1 MTEENKNGNSQQK
14 CFFCGSDITRDEKL
28 RTISGNNYLRLG
40 VAAVDLENSKG
51 STICSKSWLS
61 RMVQNR
67 TTKKCAIASC
77 TTSQRGLQSQRLCS
91 LPLKN
96 VDCQLRQQVLDRFN
110 VNAEEKACRKCRSRI
125 TAFIKEAEGCKMPIP
140 PVSTILSPDTSS
152 TTSASVGTPHVNYT
166 KAREATRR
174 RMKVSAR
181 IVLQNTVGQC
191 NEISQ
196 GDGWDLLQDVTANTP
211 IKKCANEGKKYQQ
224 KISEVMDGLSQ
235 TYEKEAHGATGKIRL
250 LSTIVPHF
258 KNKELK
264 NAFQCTDYERTE
276 ARKYAQQHG
285 RGATVN
291 KVKQVR

>member
-1 MTEENKNGNSQQK
+1 MSTQKRKLVEN
-14 CFFCGSDITRDEKL
+14 
-28 RTISGNNYLRLG
+28 
-40 VAAVDLENSKG
+40 ADLESQH
-51 STICSKSWLS
+51 LS
-61 RMVQNR
+61 RKRKVARCQYH
-67 TTKKCAIASC
+67 
-77 TTSQRGLQSQRLCS
+77 
-91 LPLKN
+91 PLARYYHQIRP
-96 VDCQLRQQVLDRFN
+96 VPPQH
-110 VNAEEKACRKCRSRI
+110 RSGHR
-125 TAFIKEAEGCKMPIP
+125 
-140 PVSTILSPDTSS
+140 
-152 TTSASVGTPHVNYT
+152 VNYT

-250 LSTIVPHF
+250 LTTIVPHF

-285 RGATVN
+285 PGATVN

>member
-1 MTEENKNGNSQQK
+1 MTKENKNKNSQQK
-14 CFFCGSDITRDEKL
+14 CFFCGNDITRDEKL
-28 RTISGNNYLRLG
+28 RTISDNNYLRLG

-51 STICSKSWLS
+51 STICSKCWLS

-77 TTSQRGLQSQRLCS
+77 TTSRRGLQSQRLCS

-140 PVSTILSPDTSS
+140 P
-152 TTSASVGTPHVNYT
+152 AWATP
-166 KAREATRR
+166 
-174 RMKVSAR
+174 KVSAR

-196 GDGWDLLQDVTANTP
+196 RDGWDLLQDVTANTP
-211 IKKCANEGKKYQQ
+211 IKKCANQGKKYQQ

-250 LSTIVPHF
+250 LRRLPTVQAIFGHLGNTSALINMSYF
-258 KNKELK
+258 
-264 NAFQCTDYERTE
+264 FQLDM
-276 ARKYAQQHG
+276 KI
-285 RGATVN
+285 
-291 KVKQVR
+291 